1 MVSISDSTNKTSK
14 TRTLQIFVVGL
25 SLFFLFFPLIHDVL
39 PVFKELAPY
48 GVAQVEN
55 RLKFSKKAFMKS
67 KFQKKADELAKKQS
81 GFWKPF
87 TELGNEK
94 LLHLFNQITAFHN
107 NSVFMGQD
115 DQLVQTIHL
124 SAFNRAYDKSLFEN
138 KTKERLTIIKLLQD
152 YQASRGKSLIT
163 LISPNVMEV
172 YPETVPDRYIS
183 STRLQSQSSY
193 EQMKVMLDQHGI
205 NYIDGPKILIDAKKD
220 YPFRMFGRTASHW
233 NDVASCLV
241 LLELNKTLQSKKT
254 ASFPSFSCTPWN
266 YQMPPRGKDLD
277 LLNIANLLFPSLQY
291 EPLPYVEVLDADI
304 QARNKLKLPEVTM
317 SGTSYLFAFA
327 DAMKRHNLSSNFVH
341 YFYYRQRR
349 SKDMKGFGP
358 LRKKEM
364 DWQEIL
370 NRDITIIDAQMRQ
383 PTSIGYGFVEDA
395 MRFINN
401 K

>member
-1 MVSISDSTNKTSK
+1 
-14 TRTLQIFVVGL
+14 
-25 SLFFLFFPLIHDVL
+25 
-39 PVFKELAPY
+39 
-48 GVAQVEN
+48 
-55 RLKFSKKAFMKS
+55 
-67 KFQKKADELAKKQS
+67 
-81 GFWKPF
+81 
-87 TELGNEK
+87 
-94 LLHLFNQITAFHN
+94 
-107 NSVFMGQD
+107 
-115 DQLVQTIHL
+115 
-124 SAFNRAYDKSLFEN
+124 
-138 KTKERLTIIKLLQD
+138 
-152 YQASRGKSLIT
+152 
-163 LISPNVMEV
+163 
-172 YPETVPDRYIS
+172 
-183 STRLQSQSSY
+183 
-193 EQMKVMLDQHGI
+193 
-205 NYIDGPKILIDAKKD
+205 
-220 YPFRMFGRTASHW
+220 
-233 NDVASCLV
+233 
-241 LLELNKTLQSKKT
+241 
-254 ASFPSFSCTPWN
+254 
-266 YQMPPRGKDLD
+266 MPPRGKDLD